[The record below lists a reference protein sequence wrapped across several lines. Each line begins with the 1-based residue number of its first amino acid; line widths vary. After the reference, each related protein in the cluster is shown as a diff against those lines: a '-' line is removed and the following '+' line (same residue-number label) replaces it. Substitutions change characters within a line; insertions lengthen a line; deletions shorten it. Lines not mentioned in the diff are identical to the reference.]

1 MDMKEKLQALAD
13 SARER
18 IETLI
23 IWKLLTMCVWHIS
36 VKKES

>member
-13 SARER
+13 SARENLK
-18 IETLI
+18 ILI

-36 VKKES
+36 VKES